1 MLGLLLSAF
10 VASLL
15 LMLVSIVLSQSEDE
29 KA

>member
-29 KA
+29 KT